1 MPRVARIK
9 SKSNIYHI
17 MIRGINQQD
26 IFTDDEDDEKFLVI
40 LDHYRQKIE
49 LEISAYC
56 LMGESCSFITE
67 GRKRTSF
74 QYYQANRSQLCLLL
88 QLAI

>member
-49 LEISAYC
+49 LEIS
-56 LMGESCSFITE
+56 ITTTGNMIE
-67 GRKRTSF
+67 KAIFFRTDT
-74 QYYQANRSQLCLLL
+74 RVSQWKMMP
-88 QLAI
+88 IF